1 MVDDRSFHNC
11 KEKLGSGTMLSQ
23 IMNLVETA
31 QLNRAP
37 VQRVADAVARCFVPG
52 IVALSFLTW
61 MTWYLMV
68 YTWEALLIFCVT
80 DQCFFLVSAKGSCF
94 GSNFEVISFII
105 PTDQK
110 LHVGFGQVIPLSSIL
125 QGRTSSWPQLDKA
138 RIHLL
143 CMRKQ

>member
-1 MVDDRSFHNC
+1 MSCSYSTNHRSSICHACMVDDRSFHNC
-11 KEKLGSGTMLSQ
+11 QEKLGSGTMLSQ

-80 DQCFFLVSAKGSCF
+80 RFSQ
-94 GSNFEVISFII
+94 
-105 PTDQK
+105 
-110 LHVGFGQVIPLSSIL
+110 
-125 QGRTSSWPQLDKA
+125 RQL
-138 RIHLL
+138 LW
-143 CMRKQ
+143 